1 MHKTLALSFVLR
13 HTQNVE
19 GVMMTKLP
27 GLVGALAECDER
39 ERATLDHVARVIREA
54 GLIPTTKRGSGAADM
69 TLTAAANLLI
79 AANTGGIPKAAAMT
93 VIQYRTLVPRNTGQP
108 DPKDGIYARI
118 NAARDFGQALEFLI
132 EGAPKLLR
140 TFTDYMDVTYGGQ
153 QSDALYKF
161 KTEMLNYGKFASV
174 EVTFAGPTPYASIR
188 IITPYAEVPVPY
200 QREFM
205 VDVDLV
211 MEGFYQEVRSD
222 RRYTVTVGLKTLL
235 KLFGAV
241 SDEDY
246 VATGDSADTTDA

>member
-1 MHKTLALSFVLR
+1 
-13 HTQNVE
+13 
-19 GVMMTKLP
+19 MTKLP

-108 DPKDGIYARI
+108 DPKDGIYAHI
-118 NAARDFGQALEFLI
+118 STARDFGQAVEFLI

-140 TFTDYMDVTYGGQ
+140 AFADDMDVIYGGHQ
-153 QSDALYKF
+153 PDALYRL
-161 KTEMLNYGKFASV
+161 KTEMLNFGKFAGV
-174 EVTFAGPTPYASIR
+174 EVTFAGPTPYAIIR
-188 IITPYAEVPVPY
+188 IVPPGAKEPAQY
-200 QREFM
+200 QWEFM
-205 VDVDLV
+205 ADVDLV

-222 RRYTVTVGLKTLL
+222 RRYTVTVGLKTLN
-235 KLFGAV
+235 KLFAAV
-241 SDEDY
+241 SDEDD
-246 VATGDSADTTDA
+246 VATGDSADTIDA